1 MSLLDWI
8 ILAIYCAGV
17 LALALHFRAR
27 ASRSMEGFFV
37 AGRNLPW
44 WVIGFADVAGYT
56 GGGQAFVTIVFI
68 SGYAGLWLMAW
79 ISWVIWMPLVA
90 IIWAPMWRRLG
101 VVTTGEFI
109 ERRYAGKRAA
119 VYRNVY
125 ALYACCIWGLT
136 SIAYGAAWMSATT
149 TPILGWTPGHVL
161 LVFGALTIVYSLIA
175 GLFAVAYN
183 DVFQFVILM
192 AGNLALGWMLVHKA
206 GGMEQVW
213 SRIEAMRGSHFL
225 SALPSGASMT
235 VPVIIALCVQGLF
248 FAGSPFAGEGWT
260 AQRFMAAKNEWHA
273 VVGQIAN
280 GVLALIVR
288 LIPFILIA
296 LAAAA
301 LYAPSSVTAPAALWG
316 QLVQKY
322 APPGLFGLL
331 LVCSLAGYMAA
342 ISSIGN
348 WASSYLVND
357 VYQRTLRPGAS
368 QKELVLVSRISSG
381 LLLAVAFAWGAMIH
395 PQQLEKWILF
405 INSSLI
411 VFSLPLAWLKWF
423 WWRTNS
429 VGDMIG
435 VLGGFPAGYVVWF
448 GSDAVLPE
456 NLRTWLSRVSGRD
469 WNGLIPAFSNLD
481 RYPFWEGFAILF
493 GLGWICILLATLLTR
508 PEPLEILQEFYLT
521 AKPIGFWRPV
531 RRSLGGEA
539 AITQLGEIR
548 NDLYVCFLGI
558 FFYFSLTVALFSL
571 MGGHRMGSTLSLS
584 IAVVSG
590 VMFAKTA
597 ISRLK
602 MKLHEDRSVA
612 VASERIKGL

>member
-1 MSLLDWI
+1 MSLFDWI

-17 LALALHFRAR
+17 LALALYFRAR

-56 GGGQAFVTIVFI
+56 GGGQAFVTIVFL

-79 ISWVIWMPLVA
+79 VSWVIWMPLVA

-109 ERRYAGKRAA
+109 ERRYAGRRAA

-125 ALYACCIWGLT
+125 ALYACCVWGLT

-149 TPILGWTPGHVL
+149 TPILGWTPRHVL
-161 LVFGALTIVYSLIA
+161 LIFGALTIGYSLIA

-183 DVFQFVILM
+183 DVLQFVILM
-192 AGNLALGWMLVHKA
+192 AGNLALGWLLVCKA
-206 GGMEQVW
+206 GGIEQVW
-213 SRIEAMRGSHFL
+213 SRIEATRGSHFL
-225 SALPSGASMT
+225 SALPSGTSMT

-280 GVLALIVR
+280 GVLALVIR
-288 LIPFILIA
+288 LVPFILIA
-296 LAAAA
+296 LAAVA
-301 LYAPSSVTAPAALWG
+301 LYTPSSVPAPAVLWG
-316 QLVQKY
+316 ALVQRY

-357 VYQRTLRPGAS
+357 VYRRTIRPEAS
-368 QKELVLVSRISSG
+368 QKELVLISRISSG

-395 PQQLEKWILF
+395 AQQLEKWILF

-456 NLRTWLSRVSGRD
+456 HLRNWLGRLSGHNWNNLV
-469 WNGLIPAFSNLD
+469 PAFSNLN

-493 GLGWICILLATLLTR
+493 CLGWICILFATFITR
-508 PEPLEILQEFYLT
+508 PEPMHILQEFYLT
-521 AKPIGFWRPV
+521 AKPIGFWQPV
-531 RRSLGGEA
+531 RRSLGKNA
-539 AITQLGEIR
+539 ATLPVQGGGT
-548 NDLYVCFLGI
+548 DLYVCSLGI
-558 FFYFSLTVALFSL
+558 LFYFSLTVALFSL
-571 MGGHRMGSTLSLS
+571 MGGRWAGSILSFA
-584 IAVVSG
+584 IAAISG
-590 VMFAKTA
+590 VLFARKA

-602 MKLHEDRSVA
+602 IKLHEDRA
-612 VASERIKGL
+612 VAIMREK